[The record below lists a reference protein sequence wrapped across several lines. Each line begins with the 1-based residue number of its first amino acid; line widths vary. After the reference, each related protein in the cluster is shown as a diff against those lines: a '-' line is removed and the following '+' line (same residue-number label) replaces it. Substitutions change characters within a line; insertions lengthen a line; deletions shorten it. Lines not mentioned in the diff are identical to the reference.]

1 MRLLLEECLVNFT
14 NDCVRDPNN
23 AKTVLTKPTASASGL
38 WPQYSNFGFLVV
50 IKDRVAGYEITGTIV
65 IFMVE
70 TAID

>member
-50 IKDRVAGYEITGTIV
+50 IKDTIEILK
-65 IFMVE
+65 VE
-70 TAID
+70 TTID